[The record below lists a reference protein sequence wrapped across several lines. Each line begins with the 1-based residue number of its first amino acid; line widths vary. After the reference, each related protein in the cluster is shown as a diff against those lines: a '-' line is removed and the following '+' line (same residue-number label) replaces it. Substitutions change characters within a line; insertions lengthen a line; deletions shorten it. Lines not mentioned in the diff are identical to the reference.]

1 MNVIQELRTWLGSR
15 WTWFFFTVL
24 LVVVILS
31 ISTPEGLSKEGHRAL
46 ALLAAV
52 VVLFVAE
59 PISAPGTILFIAI
72 YQVLMGLGT
81 PNQVARSFMH
91 DAVFFIMGALMI
103 GVALTSQD
111 VGQRVILFIID
122 KLGSSTRRI
131 SFALVS
137 SSALLAGF
145 IAGHVVAAVMTPMT
159 LSLVRTMKENTKKST
174 VKLSKFL
181 LFSVAYGAS
190 IGALYAPSGGG
201 RNIIILG
208 FLQRMQGIS
217 IGYGEWI
224 VYSLPITILLIPVTS
239 WILFRA
245 FRPQIRDLSEATAG
259 LRGEL
264 EEREIT
270 GETVLTLAIFALI
283 VFLWITLGS
292 TLGLGVI
299 SLIGALLYLV
309 FGIVR
314 WDDYHTN
321 INWGVILIYM
331 GALSLG
337 SVLERSG
344 AAEWIANLVLTFVRE
359 GLGLSGLF
367 PIAATS
373 SLLSISM
380 TNLMSAGATASV
392 VGPITLKLAELSSIS
407 PLGMGLLTA
416 ISCSLGFLLLL
427 ATPANAI
434 IYSTG
439 YVKPKDFLTA
449 GVWMTVAS
457 FIILGLVVF
466 TWWNFLGLL

>member
-1 MNVIQELRTWLGSR
+1 MKELRKWFQSR
-15 WTWFFFTVL
+15 WTWFLITTL
-24 LVVVILS
+24 LVVSILS
-31 ISTPEGLSKEGHRAL
+31 LSTPEGLSPEGHKAI

-52 VVLFVAE
+52 VVLFIAE
-59 PISAPGTILFIAI
+59 PISAPGTILFIAV

-81 PNQVARSFMH
+81 PNSVARSFMH

-111 VGQRVILFIID
+111 VGQRLILFLID
-122 KLGSSTRRI
+122 KLGSSARRI

-137 SSALLAGF
+137 SCALLAGF
-145 IAGHVVAAVMTPMT
+145 IAGHVVAAIMTPMV
-159 LSLVRTMKENTKKST
+159 LSLVSTMKETT
-174 VKLSKFL
+174 DRAVAGLSKFL

-208 FLQRMQGIS
+208 FLQRMHGIN

-224 VYSLPITILLIPVTS
+224 VYSFPITLLLIPVTS
-239 WILFRA
+239 WILYHA
-245 FRPQIRDLSEATAG
+245 FQPNITDLSEATAG
-259 LRGEL
+259 LQAEL

-270 GETVLTLAIFALI
+270 GETGVTIAIFVLI
-283 VFLWITLGS
+283 VFLWITMGR
-292 TLGLGVI
+292 TIGLGI
-299 SLIGALLYLV
+299 IAIMGAILYLA
-309 FGIVR
+309 FGIVD

-337 SVLERSG
+337 SVLESSG
-344 AAEWIANLVLTFVRE
+344 AAGWIANMVLSFVRD
-359 GLGLSGLF
+359 GLGLSGLL
-367 PIAATS
+367 PITLAS
-373 SLLSISM
+373 SLLSIIM

-392 VGPITLKLAELSSIS
+392 IGPITLQMAELASIN
-407 PLGMGLLTA
+407 PLAMGLLTA
-416 ISCSLGFLLLL
+416 ISTSLGFLLLL

-439 YVKPKDFLTA
+439 HVKPKDFLVA
-449 GVWMTVAS
+449 GVWLTLAS
-457 FIILGLVVF
+457 FIVLFLVVF
-466 TWWNFLGLL
+466 SWWVLLGVI

>member
-1 MNVIQELRTWLGSR
+1 MEELRKWFQAR
-15 WTWFFFTVL
+15 WTWFLITAL

-31 ISTPEGLSKEGHRAL
+31 ISTPEGLSEEGHKAL

-52 VVLFVAE
+52 VVLFIAE
-59 PISAPGTILFIAI
+59 PISAPGTILFIAV
-72 YQVLMGLGT
+72 YQVIMGLGT
-81 PNQVARSFMH
+81 PDQVARSFMH

-111 VGQRVILFIID
+111 VGERLILFLID
-122 KLGSSTRRI
+122 KLGSSTKRI

-137 SSALLAGF
+137 SCALLAGF
-145 IAGHVVAAVMTPMT
+145 IAGHVVAAVMTPMV
-159 LSLVRTMKENTKKST
+159 LSLVRTMKEST
-174 VKLSKFL
+174 DRSVIGLSKFL

-208 FLQRMQGIS
+208 FLQRMHGIN

-224 VYSLPITILLIPVTS
+224 VYSLPITLLLIPATS
-239 WILFRA
+239 WILYRTFQ
-245 FRPQIRDLSEATAG
+245 PQITDLSEATAG
-259 LRGEL
+259 LRAEM
-264 EEREIT
+264 EEREVT
-270 GETVLTLAIFALI
+270 GETGVTIAIFVSI
-283 VFLWITLGS
+283 VILWITMGQ
-292 TLGLGVI
+292 TLGLGI
-299 SLIGALLYLV
+299 IALIGAILYLV

-321 INWGVILIYM
+321 INWGVVLIYM

-344 AAEWIANLVLTFVRE
+344 AAGWIANLVLSFVRD
-359 GLGLSGLF
+359 GLGLSGLV
-367 PIAATS
+367 PITLTS
-373 SLLSISM
+373 SVLSISM

-392 VGPITLKLAELSSIS
+392 IGPITLKMAELASIN
-407 PLGMGLLTA
+407 PMAMGLLTA

-439 YVKPKDFLTA
+439 YVKPKDFLVA
-449 GVWMTVAS
+449 GVGLTGAS
-457 FIILGLVVF
+457 FLILFLVVF
-466 TWWNFLGLL
+466 TWWSLLGLL